1 MNPKQ
6 LMKLK
11 KIQKE
16 LAKEVVEVEA
26 GDGAVKIQV
35 TGEQKVKKVT
45 IDPDRSDDVQ
55 KLEKWLESAISQAIT
70 KSQQVAA
77 DKMKDATGGMNIP
90 GM

>member
-16 LAKEVVEVEA
+16 LSKEVVEVEA
-26 GDGAVKIQV
+26 GDGAVTVQI
-35 TGEQKVKKVT
+35 TGEQKVKKIT
-45 IDPDRSDDVQ
+45 INPDAMDDKD
-55 KLEKWLESAISQAIT
+55 KLEKWLESAVTQAIT

-77 DKMKDATGGMNIP
+77 DKMKSATGGMNIP